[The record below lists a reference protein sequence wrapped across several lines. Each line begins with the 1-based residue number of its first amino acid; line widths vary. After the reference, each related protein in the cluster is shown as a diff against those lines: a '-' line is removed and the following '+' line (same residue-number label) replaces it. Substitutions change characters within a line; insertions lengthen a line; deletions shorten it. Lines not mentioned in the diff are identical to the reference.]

1 MVLVERV
8 VSLKLSTLGVL
19 LLKNTNKHIHTN
31 IYSTVA
37 ETCFETMLRVFRLRG
52 LGVKVKMLSYTLR
65 GLTVTKVRAVECYD

>member
-1 MVLVERV
+1 MQRDLD
-8 VSLKLSTLGVL
+8 LKLDKGGISRKGCQPEIV
-19 LLKNTNKHIHTN
+19 
-31 IYSTVA
+31 YSRCTIVA